1 MESKSENPIFQESFI
16 QSNYGKQPWVL
27 TTMSTYPYLRAHHK
41 LETSRYSL
49 LHELVLL
56 RFQPSCFSFSTIE
69 SNRLIF
75 LLGEDH
81 CQTWKLVSIL
91 RSLYLCRPL
100 TSLLQDAEYLAIIKA
115 SKTWLVILH
124 VSRNRLKDLQQWRQ
138 LETAG

>member
-1 MESKSENPIFQESFI
+1 
-16 QSNYGKQPWVL
+16 
-27 TTMSTYPYLRAHHK
+27 MSTYPIYVRITSWK
-41 LETSRYSL
+41 LVDKISIPCPNY

-69 SNRLIF
+69 RNRLIF
-75 LLGEDH
+75 ILGEDH

-124 VSRNRLKDLQQWRQ
+124 VSRSRLKDLQQWRQ